1 MNSTFYCIVGLGN
14 PGKQYY
20 HTRHNIG
27 FRILEFFAQA
37 KNVETS
43 HAELFSFSRKHNIEF
58 AKFQFGDK
66 KLILVK
72 PQTYMNRSG
81 YAVRSVISYYNI
93 PLKNLI
99 VINDDIDITL
109 GSFRFSKKAGAAGHK
124 GVGSIIEQC
133 GSQDFVR
140 LRLGIAKNSL
150 KKTNSKTDDF
160 VLACF
165 DMKEEKKMRD
175 LMPRIS
181 ESIDFLL
188 NNGFE
193 KTANKYN

>member
-1 MNSTFYCIVGLGN
+1 MGLLLNQLPCLSVRQGASHVARERRGQLGNNPLVTMNSTFYCIVGLGN

-93 PLKNLI
+93 PLK
-99 VINDDIDITL
+99 
-109 GSFRFSKKAGAAGHK
+109 A
-124 GVGSIIEQC
+124 
-133 GSQDFVR
+133 
-140 LRLGIAKNSL
+140 
-150 KKTNSKTDDF
+150 
-160 VLACF
+160 
-165 DMKEEKKMRD
+165 
-175 LMPRIS
+175 
-181 ESIDFLL
+181 L
-188 NNGFE
+188 NI
-193 KTANKYN
+193 